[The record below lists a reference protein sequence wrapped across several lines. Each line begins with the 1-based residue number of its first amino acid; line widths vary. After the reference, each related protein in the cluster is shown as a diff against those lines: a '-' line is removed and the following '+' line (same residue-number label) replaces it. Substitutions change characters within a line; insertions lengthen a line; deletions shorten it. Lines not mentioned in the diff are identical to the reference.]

1 MVISKTWKGRNKTKL
16 AGCSEPEIRVLYF
29 GCKIEE
35 TAKKAVSIIGMQHN
49 KLYRSSA
56 ELPSAANTMSPLY
69 RAIKNCLFSVEKK
82 MLYMQKRRRQFY
94 REKDPSIPKLT
105 LSYLMDCFEESIVK
119 EKAGLLMEVDKTFHM
134 CSLPIN
140 TRSKCLFLI

>member
-56 ELPSAANTMSPLY
+56 ELPS
-69 RAIKNCLFSVEKK
+69 NCSQHYESSVSCNQE
-82 MLYMQKRRRQFY
+82 LSVLRGEENVIHAEEATTILS
-94 REKDPSIPKLT
+94 REGS
-105 LSYLMDCFEESIVK
+105 
-119 EKAGLLMEVDKTFHM
+119 
-134 CSLPIN
+134 
-140 TRSKCLFLI
+140 